1 MDGEALVDYE
11 WMICEIDRII
21 PENTKILVV
30 DGDLNLINAIALRW
44 PNAFIII
51 CRFHIT
57 NNIITR
63 CSQIVTD
70 AGEKIWTDFMSHR
83 KDIDHAPTKATN
95 IKLWQQLLTIAVFI
109 ILYLLY

>member
-21 PENTKILVV
+21 PEYPQILVV
-30 DGDLNLINAIALRW
+30 DCDLNLINAIALRW

-51 CRFHIT
+51 CRFPIA

-63 CSQIVTD
+63 CGQIFTD
-70 AGEKIWTDFMSHR
+70 AGEESWTGYMSHW
-83 KDIDHAPTKATN
+83 KAIVHAPTEETFME
-95 IKLWQQLLTIAVFI
+95 L
-109 ILYLLY
+109 